1 MVSIGHGLES
11 IMDLLMNGVLL
22 ISALEIYL
30 LIIFMFDQVLNIWLV
45 NNNQWLNKWRVNYT
59 QWLRKRLN

>member
-1 MVSIGHGLES
+1 MVSIGHGLEP

-30 LIIFMFDQVLNIWLV
+30 FIIIMFDQVLLCHHSASWKKKN
-45 NNNQWLNKWRVNYT
+45 LNKI
-59 QWLRKRLN
+59 